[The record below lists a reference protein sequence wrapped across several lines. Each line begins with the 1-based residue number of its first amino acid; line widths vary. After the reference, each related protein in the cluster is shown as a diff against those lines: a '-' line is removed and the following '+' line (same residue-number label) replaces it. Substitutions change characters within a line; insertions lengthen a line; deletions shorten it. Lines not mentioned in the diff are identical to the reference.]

1 MWSSHFSE
9 RLEGTLKK
17 AERKISKIM
26 AIRMQGTTLPLH
38 LMSEGLENREF
49 GTCSGSHIARDRD
62 SWVSN
67 SGLQVPLTYMERCH
81 MRNF

>member
-9 RLEGTLKK
+9 RLEGTPEK

-38 LMSEGLENREF
+38 LMSEGIENREF

-62 SWVSN
+62 SGSRI
-67 SGLQVPLTYMERCH
+67 QVYRFPLPTWRG
-81 MRNF
+81 FT